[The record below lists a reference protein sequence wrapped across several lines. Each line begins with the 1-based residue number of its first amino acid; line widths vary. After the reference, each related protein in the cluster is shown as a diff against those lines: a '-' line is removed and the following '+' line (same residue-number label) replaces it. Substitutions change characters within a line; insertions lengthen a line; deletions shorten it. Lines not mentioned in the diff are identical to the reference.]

1 MIELLYTTLV
11 VFSLFF
17 PLFLI
22 CNKFKYMGIFITI
35 SQLII
40 SFILLS
46 NNFYK
51 KHPLYKIPKFQPIQQ
66 LDFYPIK
73 ELFETNFV
81 NGDIDINFD
90 TIKTNKFS
98 LIKSNKYSKQCLEN
112 YFIESN
118 EACPITDI
126 IFEKNRNKIY
136 QNYIQIYDNEYL
148 YYTNENKLGKLYKS
162 FNYYKFRENKTDIFT
177 LDEIVRK
184 EYNKKSNPIK
194 DFKYYIEF
202 YNIICLTLIIISLFY
217 SIFEFY
223 NKLNCNEIFHSSN
236 IFVQLII
243 LVIYSIR
250 FIKFI

>member
-11 VFSLFF
+11 VFSFFF
-17 PLFLI
+17 PFFLI

-51 KHPLYKIPKFQPIQQ
+51 NHILYKGQKFQIIQQ

-73 ELFETNFV
+73 SLYKTYYE
-81 NGDIDINFD
+81 NGEFNDINFD

-98 LIKSNKYSKQCLEN
+98 LIKSNRYSKQCLEN

-126 IFEKNRNKIY
+126 IFEKNMNDVY
-136 QNYIQIYDNEYL
+136 QNYIQIDDSEYL

-162 FNYYKFRENKTDIFT
+162 FNYYKF
-177 LDEIVRK
+177 K
-184 EYNKKSNPIK
+184 ESY
-194 DFKYYIEF
+194 
-202 YNIICLTLIIISLFY
+202 
-217 SIFEFY
+217 
-223 NKLNCNEIFHSSN
+223 
-236 IFVQLII
+236 
-243 LVIYSIR
+243 
-250 FIKFI
+250 